1 MSDPTTEAGR
11 LHAERHRPCPRTDEP
26 THTHNG
32 ECPDLIR
39 AEIAA
44 IEAEAR
50 AVEADRWRRLP
61 GAYRL
66 PDGSREVILDVPESA
81 SFVADEY
88 PDEVT
93 AIQAEARAPLEAEIA
108 RLRRI
113 EEAAIRI
120 SDKRTLDSDGFWVSK
135 REMRYLDD
143 ALRAALEGTSDV
155 PADFGQQVIR
165 STATGRRVVRAAL
178 AKPQVVPVRQRFTAT
193 DAFPGAL
200 EEKP

>member
-1 MSDPTTEAGR
+1 MTEPTTNAGR

-113 EEAAIRI
+113 EEAARALVA
-120 SDKRTLDSDGFWVSK
+120 SAYPDSLDKWS
-135 REMRYLDD
+135 
-143 ALRAALEGTSDV
+143 ALRAALED
-155 PADFGQQVIR
+155 R
-165 STATGRRVVRAAL
+165 
-178 AKPQVVPVRQRFTAT
+178 
-193 DAFPGAL
+193 
-200 EEKP
+200 